1 MIACAPSGIRTIEGF
16 TIHHAEN
23 VKNPYDKIKLRA
35 GAPLTLDPS
44 RGRFG
49 GMTSSFAIV
58 NFPVFYYA
66 NAI

>member
-1 MIACAPSGIRTIEGF
+1 MGFELLRDLPSSTRRC
-16 TIHHAEN
+16 
-23 VKNPYDKIKLRA
+23 KNPYDKIELRA

-49 GMTSSFAIV
+49 GMTSSFAIAD
-58 NFPVFYYA
+58 FPVFYYA